1 MDSLVKFK
9 LPEHIFAVIKENA
22 ENKDQMPLS
31 ERISDLQSLND
42 IIYKKENSI
51 LRSPTNK
58 NQSLLIEEFFEQSG
72 KLNSTQ
78 LGSNKMQGGTGV

>member
-9 LPEHIFAVIKENA
+9 LPEHIFTVIKENA
-22 ENKDQMPLS
+22 ENKDQMLLS

-58 NQSLLIEEFFEQSG
+58 NQSLLIEEFFE
-72 KLNSTQ
+72 
-78 LGSNKMQGGTGV
+78 